1 MRSELV
7 FGALKYVSNRYL
19 LTRLT
24 AKATRKLHWPH
35 SRIEETTNDV
45 LVRFSQADPVA
56 HHARV
61 HSLLKHR
68 SRKAA

>member
-7 FGALKYVSNRYL
+7 FGAMKYVSNRYL

-35 SRIEETTNDV
+35 SRIQETTNDV
-45 LVRFSQADPVA
+45 LVRFSQADPLA
-56 HHARV
+56 HQARV
-61 HSLLKHR
+61 LSLLKRR
-68 SRKAA
+68 SNRAA